1 MARNSHE
8 VFLLVAALLS
18 GIVGLALPGSH
29 GRAVVAAFPGW
40 FQTLWYA
47 GLLAGAVLSM
57 IGVLRG
63 DVVGALV
70 ERGGQ
75 LILAGFSTA
84 YAAGLAIF
92 AGLPASPAAFIT
104 VAFGAACFLRSV
116 QIKSSVRALRE
127 GLAVVAR
134 HRQ

>member
-1 MARNSHE
+1 M
-8 VFLLVAALLS
+8 V
-18 GIVGLALPGSH
+18 
-29 GRAVVAAFPGW
+29 
-40 FQTLWYA
+40 
-47 GLLAGAVLSM
+47 
-57 IGVLRG
+57 GVLRG
-63 DVVGALV
+63 DVVGALI

-84 YAAGLAIF
+84 YAVGLVIVAGAM
-92 AGLPASPAAFIT
+92 ATPSAFIT
-104 VAFGAACFLRSV
+104 VAFGAACFVRSV